1 MAAAY
6 TLKSEHPTT
15 QTAGDGARPML
26 EAAEARLG
34 FVPNMYKGMAIAPGV
49 LDTYMHGYELFRQN
63 SGFTPPEQEVIF
75 LTISRCNGC
84 EYCVWA
90 HSMLAEN
97 VSTVPG
103 PTLEAIREGQS
114 IPDSRL
120 AALSRFTQVMFET
133 RGRPGDAD
141 VQAFMDAGFA
151 EEHIMQ
157 IILALAVKTLSNYS
171 NHVTRPALDEAFSAH
186 AWKA

>member
-1 MAAAY
+1 MAAVY

-15 QTAGDGARPML
+15 QTAGDGARPLL

-84 EYCVWA
+84 EYCVSA

-97 VSTVPG
+97 VSSVPG